1 MCKASTEEMHGP
13 KICGSSEFQA
23 NKTKTKVMTTMA
35 MAMAMAMR
43 VHGNGSCSPA
53 SGAQCFNGGCKQRA
67 HLSSNKNVII
77 IMSKQRMK

>member
-43 VHGNGSCSPA
+43 VHGNGS
-53 SGAQCFNGGCKQRA
+53 GHV
-67 HLSSNKNVII
+67 HLPVERNVSTVDANSARILAATKTSS
-77 IMSKQRMK
+77 SS